1 MNEIFVVF
9 DYTLSIENIEKLYFT
24 LVEIVCIVF
33 FFFFFSRKSKH
44 FVPEDFFLINMK
56 RLIIKRKKIFLSL
69 STMVI
74 SNQKEFLF
82 PLIPD
87 QIHSSSSIMVILKK
101 EFFYL

>member
-33 FFFFFSRKSKH
+33 FFFLRKFKH
-44 FVPEDFFLINMK
+44 FVPEDFFLINVK
-56 RLIIKRKKIFLSL
+56 RLTIKRKKIFLSL

-87 QIHSSSSIMVILKK
+87 
-101 EFFYL
+101 